1 MNLYDTISQFDLN
14 NLIDLLLAN
23 YHKEL
28 GLSIDD
34 SENSYCGLDF
44 DLSDGVDAGSE
55 VVFNSGDELIVDCTD
70 MRLAE
75 MSYILRLQYYQLDK
89 GDYVRS
95 KRYDDLKT
103 LDVVLDSGENIIPFS
118 DDQIYLQKGFTLV
131 LMGSAGYHL
140 LLQSDKGVYAYG
152 ESVVLTAEYSQG
164 TVPVE
169 DATVSFYQGDT
180 LLGTGVTDAN
190 GVAHYT
196 VSNLTIGT
204 FNFRASCG
212 DANSSVI
219 NVRIGSDK
227 IMELNVTGS
236 SFSSYNN
243 SPFTYTGQV
252 YVDWGDGT
260 DLVEYTGGQLSHT
273 FSDGLSSHTVKVYGE
288 LTSLGEYCFR
298 NCTGLTSISLPDN
311 VTSLGWG
318 CFYGCT
324 GLTSISIPNGV
335 TSLGWG
341 CFYNCTGLTSIT
353 LNWQTSST
361 IITYNSNWINNTSS
375 TLKFH
380 IPQDTTTLYTDKSY
394 PNNKLVE
401 DTT

>member
-14 NLIDLLLAN
+14 NLIGLLLAN

-55 VVFNSGDELIVDCTD
+55 VVFNSGDELIVDCSD

-95 KRYDDLKT
+95 KRFDDLKT

-131 LMGSAGYHL
+131 LMGAGYSHL

-152 ESVVLTAEYSQG
+152 ESVVLTAEYSQS

-196 VSNLTIGT
+196 VSNPSVGSV
-204 FNFRASCG
+204 NFRAECT
-212 DANSSVI
+212 DAESSVI
-219 NVRIGSDK
+219 NVIIRSDNV
-227 IMELNVTGS
+227 MELSVTGS
-236 SFSSYNN
+236 SFSTYSSSPFSYN
-243 SPFTYTGQV
+243 SRVF
-252 YVDWGDGT
+252 VDWGDDT
-260 DLVEYTGGQLSHT
+260 LVEYTGGKLSHSFT
-273 FSDGLSSHTVKVYGE
+273 DGLNSHTVRVYGD
-288 LTSLGEYCFR
+288 LTSLEEYCFAR
-298 NCTGLTSISLPDN
+298 CDN
-311 VTSLGWG
+311 
-318 CFYGCT
+318 
-324 GLTSISIPNGV
+324 LTSISIPDSVTNLGRSCFIAC
-335 TSLGWG
+335 TSLTSISIPDSVTNLEEY
-341 CFYNCTGLTSIT
+341 CFVRCDNLTSIT
-353 LNWQTSST
+353 LNWDTTST
-361 IITYNSNWINNTSS
+361 ILTYNKWWIYKTSS

-380 IPQDTTTLYTDKSY
+380 IPTNTTSLYTAKSY
-394 PNNKLVE
+394 PSNKLIE
-401 DTT
+401 RSS